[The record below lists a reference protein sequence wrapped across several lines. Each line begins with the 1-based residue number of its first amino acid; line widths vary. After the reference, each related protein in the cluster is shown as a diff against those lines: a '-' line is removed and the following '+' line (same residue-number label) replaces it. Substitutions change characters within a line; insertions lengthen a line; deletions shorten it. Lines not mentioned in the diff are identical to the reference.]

1 LLRRRR
7 RCRRSARRRRA
18 YRSERERR
26 TSRSGPAILS
36 GCPGLLTSLC
46 NSSKMRRVSAVV
58 SSATAVH
65 PSQWHRRRSLRQS
78 TQRRPQS
85 TIGPAPLRVSASA
98 STTHSSSSSSRGI
111 PASRSPK
118 QQRASVFIPPRSI
131 RFSNGSKHAVRS
143 ASADASCTRQLAP
156 RALDGSSSGVRP
168 ATPGNAAQS
177 GDANPSDA
185 RSTVDGHARALLLGR
200 SRASVYEVEQRAV
213 TRLRGQMQA
222 DV

>member
-1 LLRRRR
+1 M
-7 RCRRSARRRRA
+7 
-18 YRSERERR
+18 
-26 TSRSGPAILS
+26 LS
-36 GCPGLLTSLC
+36 GCPGLSTSLC
-46 NSSKMRRVSAVV
+46 NSSKVRRVSAVV

-65 PSQWHRRRSLRQS
+65 PSQWYRRRSLRQS

-85 TIGPAPLRVSASA
+85 AIGPAPLRVSASA

-185 RSTVDGHARALLLGR
+185 RSTVDGHARVPLGAAFPIAVLSQAR
-200 SRASVYEVEQRAV
+200 PGAPNLSSRMIPATRAWCDDRYDVSDQQRCEPRWSCSAGPS
-213 TRLRGQMQA
+213 RPRA
-222 DV
+222 